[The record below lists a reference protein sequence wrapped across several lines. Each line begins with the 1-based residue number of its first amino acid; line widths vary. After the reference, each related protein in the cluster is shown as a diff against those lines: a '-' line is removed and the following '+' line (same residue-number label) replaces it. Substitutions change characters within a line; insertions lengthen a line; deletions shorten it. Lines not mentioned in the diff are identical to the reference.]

1 MALEQVGHDG
11 KGGGTKVVLFCSP
24 PLALD
29 RVVTGIGNKGPTTN
43 AESTKIPGRV
53 IIALKRIISKLRER

>member
-11 KGGGTKVVLFCSP
+11 EGGGTKVVLFCSP

-43 AESTKIPGRV
+43 AESTEIPGRF
-53 IIALKRIISKLRER
+53 IITLRRIISKQN